1 MSINALGSS
10 SVGSVTDLA
19 QALMKNF
26 DKDKDGRLSA
36 DEFTG
41 LLTKLLSSTGSP
53 TSPTSAANAGVVPK
67 PALTSYTLGIGF
79 VPEKLNSPTYF
90 SEKYSHALKEQF
102 LPAMQGLS
110 PVTESLKTI
119 VDIINANGGHAKVTG
134 KDTIDFG
141 DDMGP
146 IDVIVDVGGANPQ
159 WGFQNT
165 TGNDLWAKRN
175 PPVEAPPAHS

>member
-1 MSINALGSS
+1 
-10 SVGSVTDLA
+10 
-19 QALMKNF
+19 MKNF

-36 DEFTG
+36 EEFTG
-41 LLTKLLSSTGSP
+41 LLRKLLSGADSP
-53 TSPTSAANAGVVPK
+53 TSLTGSVNAAPTA
-67 PALTSYTLGIGF
+67 PAVLTSYTLGIGF
-79 VPEKLNSPTYF
+79 VPSKLNDPTYF

-110 PVTESLKTI
+110 PVTESLQKI
-119 VDIINANGGHAKVTG
+119 VDTINANGGHAKVTG

-146 IDVIVDVGGANPQ
+146 IDVIVDVGGANAQ

-165 TGNDLWAKRN
+165 TGNEAWTKRN
-175 PPVEAPPAHS
+175 A